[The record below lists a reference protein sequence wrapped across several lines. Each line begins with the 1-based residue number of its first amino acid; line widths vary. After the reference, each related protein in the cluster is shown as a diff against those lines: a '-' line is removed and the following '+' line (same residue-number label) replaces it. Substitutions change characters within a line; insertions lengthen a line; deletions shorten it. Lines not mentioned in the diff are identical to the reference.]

1 MQNQK
6 WKQNK
11 IKIYTLFVIFV
22 FKKIYNGSTH
32 EREAK
37 SLRSDFMPKFVYTNA
52 NLPNIKETIH

>member
-22 FKKIYNGSTH
+22 FKKIYKGSTH

-37 SLRSDFMPKFVYTNA
+37 KMRSDLYSKGFIFLKLRSPFLVNPR
-52 NLPNIKETIH
+52 